1 MAARAAGFKSL
12 HTPLAVADHAR
23 FFNLLVATNRTR
35 HPSGSS
41 ERRYCYLRPGGLCRP
56 RKTLV
61 PQRVQWANH
70 RPVVAEVPAPIP
82 CWLTLR
88 AIRVYCKSVTATRH
102 PIQTKWLSLQS
113 PNSGLPVAVK
123 THAKQRFASNGFFS
137 FIMWKQARASLCAS
151 SLIATTLFVLDF
163 FRS

>member
-1 MAARAAGFKSL
+1 MLLPS
-12 HTPLAVADHAR
+12 PWR
-23 FFNLLVATNRTR
+23 FD
-35 HPSGSS
+35 
-41 ERRYCYLRPGGLCRP
+41 RP

-82 CWLTLR
+82 CWLTLQ
-88 AIRVYCKSVTATRH
+88 AIRFYCKSVTAARH

-113 PNSGLPVAVK
+113 PNPGLPVAVK

-137 FIMWKQARASLCAS
+137 FNIWKHARASLCAS
-151 SLIATTLFVLDF
+151 ALIATTLFVLAF